1 MSEPETFSEL
11 RELARA
17 LPKNVLVPAY
27 HIHSLLD
34 ETERLVERI
43 ADLERQLA
51 EAEGYPGIAHDFET
65 TRRELEEARTEIADR
80 AHTEEQYRLR
90 IEDLERQLAEKQAEI
105 EAMRTMVEACKTIWH
120 RHNQAYGEWA
130 RSIGIDLLMDG
141 QKVGDCPCLTCQW
154 YRDYEARK
162 PK

>member
-51 EAEGYPGIAHDFET
+51 ATKAELG
-65 TRRELEEARTEIADR
+65 RTEALIDMVSMVQEQWR
-80 AHTEEQYRLR
+80 AMQE
-90 IEDLERQLAEKQAEI
+90 
-105 EAMRTMVEACKTIWH
+105 
-120 RHNQAYGEWA
+120 
-130 RSIGIDLLMDG
+130 
-141 QKVGDCPCLTCQW
+141 
-154 YRDYEARK
+154 EARK